1 MATPHYGLDA
11 ELKAKQDAKHDSSL
25 EKDVVDWL
33 EAVSGETKGDQTVA
47 DWLHD
52 GKILC
57 AVANAVKPGSIKKVN
72 QQTMP
77 FKQMEN
83 ITNFMNVA
91 RDIGV
96 AESDMFGTPD
106 LYEGKN
112 IGSVLNM
119 IWAFG
124 GVVQT
129 VCTDF
134 TGPKLGTP
142 HEPASANDKKRVTA
156 APTQNSGYSGTI
168 EHQKTSTGKREVVG
182 AAPAANAE
190 VSAHGLDEDCKA
202 KQAAKYDTHLEAE
215 VVDWIQAVTG
225 ESKGEQPIAE
235 WLHDGKI
242 LCKLVN
248 CVKPGTIAKI
258 NEQKMP
264 FKQMENITN
273 FMNAARSMGVP
284 ESSMFGTPDLYE
296 EKNMGSV
303 VNCIYQFGG
312 CVQATCAEFTGPKL
326 GTAHTA
332 ADGDKKREGTK
343 ATSQYEA
350 MEKAMEV
357 ERPKDHGI
365 TRGAA

>member
-1 MATPHYGLDA
+1 MTTPHYGLDA
-11 ELKAKQDAKHDSSL
+11 DLKAKHDAKYDLAL
-25 EKDVVDWL
+25 EKDVVAWL
-33 EAVSGETKGDQTVA
+33 EALSGETKGEQEVA

-57 AVANAVKPGSIKKVN
+57 AVANAVQPGSIKKIN

-91 RDIGV
+91 RNIGV
-96 AESDMFGTPD
+96 GETDMFGTPD

-112 IGSVLNM
+112 MGSVLNTLW
-119 IWAFG
+119 IFG

-134 TGPKLGTP
+134 EGPTLGTP
-142 HEPASANDKKRVTA
+142 HEAAGAKDKKRATV
-156 APTQNSGYSGTI
+156 APTQNAGLSGTM
-168 EHQKTSTGKREVVG
+168 EHQKTSTGKREVAG
-182 AAPAANAE
+182 EALQGQEQAN
-190 VSAHGLDEDCKA
+190 AHGLDEDCKA
-202 KQAAKYDTHLEAE
+202 KQAAKYDPQLEAE
-215 VVDWIQAVTG
+215 VVDWIQRVT
-225 ESKGEQPIAE
+225 EENMGEQTVAE

-248 CVKPGTIAKI
+248 CVKPGTIKHI
-258 NEQKMP
+258 NEQKMA
-264 FKQMENITN
+264 FKQMENITY

-303 VNCIYQFGG
+303 INCIYQFGG
-312 CVQATCAEFTGPKL
+312 AVQINCSEFTGPKL

-332 ADGDKKREGTK
+332 AEGDTKRGGTV

-350 MEKAMEV
+350 MERTMQV
-357 ERPKDHGI
+357 ERPTDRGI